1 VREAGRA
8 MKTFLLPT
16 LAAAM
21 LLPLAACENK
31 PEVVD
36 TRSKDPLAEQ
46 IKNAP
51 PVELPPAM
59 EATVTFRCK
68 DNSLVYV
75 DFFQGHEIANL
86 RTEKGGTPI
95 QLKADAS
102 GNPYQG
108 SGYTVTGNAKQ
119 IDLIAPG
126 KGAQSCKA

>member
-1 VREAGRA
+1 
-8 MKTFLLPT
+8 MKSLLPA
-16 LAAAM
+16 LAAAA
-21 LLPLAACENK
+21 LLPLAACNNQ

-59 EATVTFRCK
+59 EASVTFRCK

-75 DFFQGHEIANL
+75 DFFQGHKQANL
-86 RTEKGGTPI
+86 RTDKAGSPI
-95 QLKADAS
+95 QLKADAE

-108 SGYTVTGNAKQ
+108 DGYTMTGDKKQ
-119 IDLIAPG
+119 IDLTAPG

>member
-1 VREAGRA
+1 
-8 MKTFLLPT
+8 MKTLP
-16 LAAAM
+16 LPLFAAAL

-36 TRSKDPLAEQ
+36 SRAKDPLAEQ

-59 EATVTFRCK
+59 EASVTFRCK

-75 DFFQGHEIANL
+75 DFFKGHTQASL
-86 RTEKGGTPI
+86 RTEKGAAPI

-102 GNPYQG
+102 GNPYVG
-108 SGYTVTGNAKQ
+108 DGYTIAGNAKQ
-119 IDLIAPG
+119 IDLTVPG
-126 KGAQSCKA
+126 KSAQACKA